1 MWSSAVKKR
10 QQGKDHPKVQLVR
23 HAVGNTAADASR
35 GRIAKRRDHDRRNGT
50 AGGSG
55 QRCRRRDQDAV
66 SKEETVWK
74 FRKQES
80 GMTEKG
86 LRKCRAVD
94 GEENQN
100 QVSHRLPRA
109 LGNRCR
115 DFHIA
120 AAPATTAMAK
130 WKSKSRILTLP
141 QRLPCLYQ
149 IKKRKEINPNPK
161 LCPSGSSQDWNM
173 LRQQVDGDAIHE
185 FRPPVHPFTGDP
197 RIEEKFGNI

>member
-10 QQGKDHPKVQLVR
+10 RQGQNHPNVQLVR

-50 AGGSG
+50 AGGGG
-55 QRCRRRDQDAV
+55 QRCRRRKQDGG
-66 SKEETVWK
+66 SQEETVWK

-80 GMTEKG
+80 GMTKKG

-100 QVSHRLPRA
+100 QVSHRRPRA

-115 DFHIA
+115 DFHIP
-120 AAPATTAMAK
+120 AAPATTAMGK
-130 WKSKSRILTLP
+130 WKSRSRIPTFP
-141 QRLPCLYQ
+141 QRLPWPCQ
-149 IKKRKEINPNPK
+149 INQKTK
-161 LCPSGSSQDWNM
+161 
-173 LRQQVDGDAIHE
+173 GDQ
-185 FRPPVHPFTGDP
+185 PQP
-197 RIEEKFGNI
+197 